1 MKLDTLNIVEMRN
14 DDLVAVHAYFNTD
27 EGAID
32 ADEKF
37 CELIRIDG
45 ATDDE
50 VDFFLEEG
58 FYENGPYQVFLKTS
72 DVEPIIE
79 DAMQDETAQT

>member
-1 MKLDTLNIVEMRN
+1 MKLNTLNVVEMRY

-27 EGAID
+27 EGAVD

-37 CELIRIDG
+37 CELIQIDG
-45 ATDDE
+45 ATNDE
-50 VDFFLEEG
+50 VDVFLEEC

-72 DVEPIIE
+72 EVESISE
-79 DAMQDETAQT
+79 NAT